1 MPISMK
7 ATLFA
12 FFISLAIFLT
22 PEMGFCATQG
32 TKIVTRIDTV
42 TAVMKGGTLTV
53 HVEGMASTPSLRG
66 GQLLKRGQKLN
77 QDGLLEYE
85 LVFNPP
91 QKPYS
96 GDTLKQVK
104 VNFKDS
110 SIPVGTKGVRIYA
123 EYNEMNAML
132 PEPKKQEPAP
142 KKQEPVVVKKEE
154 PVVAKKEKPVAKKE
168 EMAPKKEEQGAT
180 SQWWNPFHHKPAAPQ
195 VSAPPPV
202 PKKQELVL
210 KKKEPVVKK
219 EEPVIAKKE
228 KPTLKQ
234 EELAPKKQEAALKKE
249 EKKSQWWNPFH
260 HKPAPAQVNAP
271 PPPKKEAL
279 VLKKKEPVVKKEE
292 PVIAKK
298 EKPTLKQEAATPK
311 TEEKKSQWWN
321 PFHRK
326 PAASPVNAMP
336 PESKK
341 QEPAL
346 TKSELVVKKENPI
359 VVKKEKPTLKQ
370 EELAPK
376 KQEMPPPKTE
386 EKKSQWWNPFHHK
399 PTASPANATPLEPK
413 KQELATKKKE
423 PVVTKEKPAP
433 KKEEAA
439 PKKEE
444 TKKKSHWYWNP
455 FHRKPDAESSDEAP
469 R

>member
-22 PEMGFCATQG
+22 PEMGLCATQG

-104 VNFKDS
+104 VTFKDS
-110 SIPVGTKGVRIYA
+110 SVPAGTKGVRIYA

-132 PEPKKQEPAP
+132 PEPKPEPAT
-142 KKQEPVVVKKEE
+142 KKKEPVVVKKEE
-154 PVVAKKEKPVAKKE
+154 SIVAKKEKPVAKKE
-168 EMAPKKEEQGAT
+168 EIAPKKEEQGAT
-180 SQWWNPFHHKPAAPQ
+180 SQWWNPFHHKPATPQ
-195 VSAPPPV
+195 VNAPPPPA

-234 EELAPKKQEAALKKE
+234 E
-249 EKKSQWWNPFH
+249 
-260 HKPAPAQVNAP
+260 
-271 PPPKKEAL
+271 
-279 VLKKKEPVVKKEE
+279 
-292 PVIAKK
+292 
-298 EKPTLKQEAATPK
+298 AT
-311 TEEKKSQWWN
+311 T
-321 PFHRK
+321 
-326 PAASPVNAMP
+326 
-336 PESKK
+336 
-341 QEPAL
+341 
-346 TKSELVVKKENPI
+346 
-359 VVKKEKPTLKQ
+359 
-370 EELAPK
+370 
-376 KQEMPPPKTE
+376 PKTE

-399 PTASPANATPLEPK
+399 PTASPANSTPLEPK
-413 KQELATKKKE
+413 KQELALKKKE
-423 PVVTKEKPAP
+423 PAV
-433 KKEEAA
+433 KKEESAA
-439 PKKEE
+439 TKKENPVPKKEE
-444 TKKKSHWYWNP
+444 TAPPKKEEKKKKSQWWNP
-455 FHRKPDAESSDEAP
+455 FHRKPDTSESSDESP

>member
-22 PEMGFCATQG
+22 PEMGLCATQG

-91 QKPYS
+91 QKTYS

-104 VNFKDS
+104 VTFKDS
-110 SIPVGTKGVRIYA
+110 SVPAGTKGVRIYA

-132 PEPKKQEPAP
+132 PEPKPEPAT
-142 KKQEPVVVKKEE
+142 KKKEPVVVKKEE
-154 PVVAKKEKPVAKKE
+154 SIVAKKEKPVAKKE
-168 EMAPKKEEQGAT
+168 EIAPKKEEQGAT
-180 SQWWNPFHHKPAAPQ
+180 SQWWNPFHHKPAM
-195 VSAPPPV
+195 PPE
-202 PKKQELVL
+202 PKKQEPAL
-210 KKKEPVVKK
+210 KKNELVVKK
-219 EEPVIAKKE
+219 ENPIVVKE

-234 EELAPKKQEAALKKE
+234 EELAPKKQE
-249 EKKSQWWNPFH
+249 
-260 HKPAPAQVNAP
+260 
-271 PPPKKEAL
+271 
-279 VLKKKEPVVKKEE
+279 
-292 PVIAKK
+292 
-298 EKPTLKQEAATPK
+298 TLT
-311 TEEKKSQWWN
+311 
-321 PFHRK
+321 
-326 PAASPVNAMP
+326 
-336 PESKK
+336 
-341 QEPAL
+341 
-346 TKSELVVKKENPI
+346 
-359 VVKKEKPTLKQ
+359 
-370 EELAPK
+370 
-376 KQEMPPPKTE
+376 PKTE

-399 PTASPANATPLEPK
+399 PAASPANATPLEPK
-413 KQELATKKKE
+413 KEELATKKKE
-423 PVVTKEKPAP
+423 PAVTKEKPAP
-433 KKEEAA
+433 KKEEVA

-455 FHRKPDAESSDEAP
+455 FHRKPDASQSSDESP

>member
-22 PEMGFCATQG
+22 PEMGLCATQG

-91 QKPYS
+91 QKTYS

-104 VNFKDS
+104 VTFKDS
-110 SIPVGTKGVRIYA
+110 SVPAGTKGVRIYA
-123 EYNEMNAML
+123 EYKEMNAML
-132 PEPKKQEPAP
+132 PEPKPEPAT
-142 KKQEPVVVKKEE
+142 KKKEPVVVKKEE
-154 PVVAKKEKPVAKKE
+154 SIVAKKEKPVAKKE
-168 EMAPKKEEQGAT
+168 EIAPKKEEQGAT
-180 SQWWNPFHHKPAAPQ
+180 SQWWNPFHHKPATPQ
-195 VSAPPPV
+195 VNAPPPPA

-234 EELAPKKQEAALKKE
+234 EA
-249 EKKSQWWNPFH
+249 
-260 HKPAPAQVNAP
+260 
-271 PPPKKEAL
+271 
-279 VLKKKEPVVKKEE
+279 
-292 PVIAKK
+292 
-298 EKPTLKQEAATPK
+298 TTPK

-326 PAASPVNAMP
+326 PTPSPVNTMP
-336 PESKK
+336 PEPK
-341 QEPAL
+341 
-346 TKSELVVKKENPI
+346 KKENPI
-359 VVKKEKPTLKQ
+359 GVKEKPTLKQ

-376 KQEMPPPKTE
+376 KQETLTPKTE

-399 PTASPANATPLEPK
+399 PAASPANATPLEPK
-413 KQELATKKKE
+413 KEELATKKKE
-423 PVVTKEKPAP
+423 PAVTKEKPAP
-433 KKEEAA
+433 KKEEVA

-455 FHRKPDAESSDEAP
+455 FHRKPDASQSSDESP

>member
-22 PEMGFCATQG
+22 PEMGLCATQG

-104 VNFKDS
+104 VTFKDS
-110 SIPVGTKGVRIYA
+110 SVPAGTKGVRIYA

-132 PEPKKQEPAP
+132 PEPKPEPAT
-142 KKQEPVVVKKEE
+142 KKKEPVVVKKEE
-154 PVVAKKEKPVAKKE
+154 SIVAKKEKPVAKKE
-168 EMAPKKEEQGAT
+168 EIAPKKEEQGAT
-180 SQWWNPFHHKPAAPQ
+180 SQWWNPFHHKPATPQ
-195 VSAPPPV
+195 VNAPPPPA

-234 EELAPKKQEAALKKE
+234 EELAPKKQEALKKE
-249 EKKSQWWNPFH
+249 EKSQWWNPFYR
-260 HKPAPAQVNAP
+260 KPAPAQVNA

-298 EKPTLKQEAATPK
+298 EKPTLKQEAT
-311 TEEKKSQWWN
+311 T
-321 PFHRK
+321 
-326 PAASPVNAMP
+326 
-336 PESKK
+336 
-341 QEPAL
+341 
-346 TKSELVVKKENPI
+346 
-359 VVKKEKPTLKQ
+359 
-370 EELAPK
+370 
-376 KQEMPPPKTE
+376 PKTE

-399 PTASPANATPLEPK
+399 PTASPANSTPLEPK
-413 KQELATKKKE
+413 KQELALKKKE
-423 PVVTKEKPAP
+423 PAV
-433 KKEEAA
+433 KKEESAA
-439 PKKEE
+439 TKKENPVPKKEE
-444 TKKKSHWYWNP
+444 TAPPKKEEKKKKSQWWNP
-455 FHRKPDAESSDEAP
+455 FHRKPDTSESSDESP

>member
-7 ATLFA
+7 AILFA

-22 PEMGFCATQG
+22 PEMGLCATQG

-91 QKPYS
+91 QKTYS

-104 VNFKDS
+104 VTFKDS
-110 SIPVGTKGVRIYA
+110 SVPAGTKGVRIYA

-132 PEPKKQEPAP
+132 PEPKPEPAT
-142 KKQEPVVVKKEE
+142 KKKEPVVVKKEE
-154 PVVAKKEKPVAKKE
+154 SIVAKKEKPVAKKE
-168 EMAPKKEEQGAT
+168 EIAP
-180 SQWWNPFHHKPAAPQ
+180 
-195 VSAPPPV
+195 
-202 PKKQELVL
+202 
-210 KKKEPVVKK
+210 KK

-234 EELAPKKQEAALKKE
+234 EELAPKKQEALKKE
-249 EKKSQWWNPFH
+249 EKSQWWNPFH
-260 HKPAPAQVNAP
+260 RKPAPAQVNAP

-292 PVIAKK
+292 PVITKQ
-298 EKPTLKQEAATPK
+298 EKPTLKQEATTPK

-321 PFHRK
+321 PFRRK
-326 PAASPVNAMP
+326 
-336 PESKK
+336 
-341 QEPAL
+341 
-346 TKSELVVKKENPI
+346 
-359 VVKKEKPTLKQ
+359 
-370 EELAPK
+370 
-376 KQEMPPPKTE
+376 
-386 EKKSQWWNPFHHK
+386 
-399 PTASPANATPLEPK
+399 
-413 KQELATKKKE
+413 
-423 PVVTKEKPAP
+423 
-433 KKEEAA
+433 
-439 PKKEE
+439 
-444 TKKKSHWYWNP
+444 
-455 FHRKPDAESSDEAP
+455 
-469 R
+469 

>member
-1 MPISMK
+1 MK

-22 PEMGFCATQG
+22 PEMGLCATQG

-91 QKPYS
+91 QKTYS

-104 VNFKDS
+104 VTFKDS
-110 SIPVGTKGVRIYA
+110 SVPAGTKGVRIYA

-132 PEPKKQEPAP
+132 PEPKPEPAT
-142 KKQEPVVVKKEE
+142 KKKEPVVVKKEE
-154 PVVAKKEKPVAKKE
+154 SIVAKKEKPVAKKE
-168 EMAPKKEEQGAT
+168 EIAPKKEEQGAT
-180 SQWWNPFHHKPAAPQ
+180 SQWWNPFHHKPATPQ
-195 VSAPPPV
+195 VNAPPPPA

-219 EEPVIAKKE
+219 EK
-228 KPTLKQ
+228 
-234 EELAPKKQEAALKKE
+234 
-249 EKKSQWWNPFH
+249 
-260 HKPAPAQVNAP
+260 
-271 PPPKKEAL
+271 
-279 VLKKKEPVVKKEE
+279 

-298 EKPTLKQEAATPK
+298 EKPTLKQEATTPK

-326 PAASPVNAMP
+326 PTPSPVNTMP
-336 PESKK
+336 PEPKK

-346 TKSELVVKKENPI
+346 KKNELVVKKENPI
-359 VVKKEKPTLKQ
+359 VVKEKPTLKQ

-376 KQEMPPPKTE
+376 KQEMLTPKTE

-399 PTASPANATPLEPK
+399 PAASPANATPLEPK
-413 KQELATKKKE
+413 KEELATKKKE
-423 PVVTKEKPAP
+423 PAVTKEKPAP
-433 KKEEAA
+433 KKEEVA

-455 FHRKPDAESSDEAP
+455 FHRKPDASQSSDESP

>member
-22 PEMGFCATQG
+22 PETGLCAG
-32 TKIVTRIDTV
+32 RDTKIVTRIDTV
-42 TAVMKGGTLTV
+42 TAVMKGGTLTI
-53 HVEGMASTPSLRG
+53 HVEGMASTPSMLGRG
-66 GQLLKRGQKLN
+66 GELLKRGQAPNK
-77 QDGLLEYE
+77 DGLLEYE

-91 QKPYS
+91 QKNYT
-96 GDTLKQVK
+96 GDALKLVKTTLKV
-104 VNFKDS
+104 S
-110 SIPVGTKGVRIYA
+110 SVPAGVKGVRIYA
-123 EYNEMNAML
+123 EYNEMDAML
-132 PEPKKQEPAP
+132 PEPKPEPAP
-142 KKQEPVVVKKEE
+142 KKKETVVVKEE
-154 PVVAKKEKPVAKKE
+154 PVLTKKEKPVAKKE
-168 EMAPKKEEQGAT
+168 EIAPKKEEQAAT
-180 SQWWNPFHHKPAAPQ
+180 NQWWNPFHHKPATPQ
-195 VSAPPPV
+195 VNAPPAV
-202 PKKQELVL
+202 AKKQELAP

-234 EELAPKKQEAALKKE
+234 EELAPKKQEAAT
-249 EKKSQWWNPFH
+249 
-260 HKPAPAQVNAP
+260 
-271 PPPKKEAL
+271 KKEAL

-292 PVIAKK
+292 ATT
-298 EKPTLKQEAATPK
+298 PT

-326 PAASPVNAMP
+326 PATSQVNAP
-336 PESKK
+336 PRATKKEVPVLKKNEPVVKKEELAPKK
-341 QEPAL
+341 QEPVL

-376 KQEMPPPKTE
+376 KQEVTPPKAE
-386 EKKSQWWNPFHHK
+386 EKKKQWWNPFHHK
-399 PTASPANATPLEPK
+399 PAASPANATPLEPK
-413 KQELATKKKE
+413 KEELAPKKKE
-423 PVVTKEKPAP
+423 PAVTKEKPAP
-433 KKEEAA
+433 KKEEVA

-444 TKKKSHWYWNP
+444 TKKKSHWWNP
-455 FHRKPDAESSDEAP
+455 FHRKPEAESSDESP

>member
-1 MPISMK
+1 MK

-22 PEMGFCATQG
+22 PEMGLCATQG

-91 QKPYS
+91 QKTYS

-104 VNFKDS
+104 VTFKDS
-110 SIPVGTKGVRIYA
+110 SVPAGTKGVRIYA

-132 PEPKKQEPAP
+132 PEPKPEPAT
-142 KKQEPVVVKKEE
+142 KKKEPVVVKKEE
-154 PVVAKKEKPVAKKE
+154 SIVAKKEKPVAKKE
-168 EMAPKKEEQGAT
+168 EIAPKKEEQGAT
-180 SQWWNPFHHKPAAPQ
+180 SQWWNPFHHKPATPQ
-195 VSAPPPV
+195 VNAPPPPA

-234 EELAPKKQEAALKKE
+234 EA
-249 EKKSQWWNPFH
+249 
-260 HKPAPAQVNAP
+260 
-271 PPPKKEAL
+271 
-279 VLKKKEPVVKKEE
+279 
-292 PVIAKK
+292 
-298 EKPTLKQEAATPK
+298 TTPK

-326 PAASPVNAMP
+326 PTPSPVNTMP
-336 PESKK
+336 PEPKK

-346 TKSELVVKKENPI
+346 KKNELVVKKENPI
-359 VVKKEKPTLKQ
+359 VVKEKPTLKQ

-376 KQEMPPPKTE
+376 KQEMLTPKTE

-399 PTASPANATPLEPK
+399 PAASPANATPLEPK
-413 KQELATKKKE
+413 KEELATKKKE
-423 PVVTKEKPAP
+423 PAVTKEKPAP
-433 KKEEAA
+433 KKEEVA

-455 FHRKPDAESSDEAP
+455 FHRKPDASQSSDESP

>member
-22 PEMGFCATQG
+22 PEMGLCATQG

-91 QKPYS
+91 QKTYS

-104 VNFKDS
+104 VTFKDS
-110 SIPVGTKGVRIYA
+110 SVPAGTKGVRIYA

-132 PEPKKQEPAP
+132 PEPKPEPAT
-142 KKQEPVVVKKEE
+142 KKKEPVVVKKEE
-154 PVVAKKEKPVAKKE
+154 SIVAKKEKPVAKKE
-168 EMAPKKEEQGAT
+168 EIAPKKEEQGAT
-180 SQWWNPFHHKPAAPQ
+180 SQWWNPFHHKPATPQ
-195 VSAPPPV
+195 VNAPPPPP

-234 EELAPKKQEAALKKE
+234 EELAPKKQEALKKE
-249 EKKSQWWNPFH
+249 EKSQWWNPFH
-260 HKPAPAQVNAP
+260 RKPAPAQVNAP

-298 EKPTLKQEAATPK
+298 EKPTLKQEATTPK

-326 PAASPVNAMP
+326 PTPSSVNTMP
-336 PESKK
+336 PEPKK

-346 TKSELVVKKENPI
+346 KKNELVVKKENPI
-359 VVKKEKPTLKQ
+359 VVKEKPTLKQ

-376 KQEMPPPKTE
+376 KQETLTPKTE

-399 PTASPANATPLEPK
+399 PAASPANATPLEPK
-413 KQELATKKKE
+413 KEELATKKKE
-423 PVVTKEKPAP
+423 PAVTKEKPAP
-433 KKEEAA
+433 KKEEVA

-455 FHRKPDAESSDEAP
+455 FHRKPDASQSSDESP